1 MNPVVS
7 ESVPFTHNFM
17 VGNMR
22 PSARIAIG
30 ACLAVDRRPSGTPSR
45 IPARTLN
52 WPEELVFGRG
62 LNRRRSGPY
71 PERNP
76 TKDIRALSWFNW
88 DCPEIGGIMINT
100 IRPVGYVAGWGFAD
114 GMDAAIGWN
123 GGHADPVRPST
134 AGRFRAAIC
143 YPKMAKNEPRRP
155 EPTATTSA
163 PPTAVLWDKLHA
175 SLEGDYD

>member
-1 MNPVVS
+1 MAWKSGKPYTQDLRDRVFMAADEAIPVGQIAERLSVS
-7 ESVPFTHNFM
+7 ISYVSK
-17 VGNMR
+17 VL
-22 PSARIAIG
+22 S
-30 ACLAVDRRPSGTPSR
+30 
-45 IPARTLN
+45 
-52 WPEELVFGRG
+52 
-62 LNRRRSGPY
+62 RRR
-71 PERNP
+71 R
-76 TKDIRALSWFNW
+76 
-88 DCPEIGGIMINT
+88 DCPENGGIMINT